1 MDEQFPGASQRGL
14 VATFAEKGARRRN
27 NIIYNSGAQLLVK
40 FWWPGRRWEAFW
52 VRALLSTSLETPGGG
67 TRCRTGLIW
76 RGAEGMMPTRKVTF
90 ELVCVVFIGHFSV
103 EGVWDGRFSVKRF
116 LGGRFS
122 V

>member
-52 VRALLSTSLETPGGG
+52 VRALLSTSLETPGGHQVSNRIDLAG
-67 TRCRTGLIW
+67 SG
-76 RGAEGMMPTRKVTF
+76 
-90 ELVCVVFIGHFSV
+90 GHDADEKSDV
-103 EGVWDGRFSVKRF
+103 
-116 LGGRFS
+116 
-122 V
+122 